1 VPDSLRFLVAV
12 GILAG
17 LVYGA
22 GWALSSFP
30 PEPQPTV
37 KALASEKL
45 RQH

>member
-1 VPDSLRFLVAV
+1 MALA
-12 GILAG
+12 ILAG

-30 PEPQPTV
+30 PEPQPMV
-37 KALASEKL
+37 KALNSDKL